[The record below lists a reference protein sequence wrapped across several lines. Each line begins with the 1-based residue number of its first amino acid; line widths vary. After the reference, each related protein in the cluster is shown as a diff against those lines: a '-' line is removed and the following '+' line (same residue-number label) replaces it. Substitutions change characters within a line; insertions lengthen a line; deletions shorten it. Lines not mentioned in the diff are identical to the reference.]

1 MNGTRDRGQGAG
13 DESLAASRRQP
24 ADAARVTCHLS
35 PVTHH
40 RQNAGVA
47 LIMAVFAM
55 MVLAALGLMMAS
67 MHGTTASV
75 SRGHYR
81 VTQAFFIG
89 DAGFSRGKEILD
101 DDPDWRPS
109 ASNCTAMNMSHDTS
123 SGQSYCRQTLTIG
136 TSPNAISGH
145 FDIFVDDLG
154 GGDIDL
160 RIRSA
165 MDSTED

>member
-1 MNGTRDRGQGAG
+1 MQGTGDRGQGTKDQRSA
-13 DESLAASRRQP
+13 
-24 ADAARVTCHLS
+24 LS
-35 PVTHH
+35 DQLVGSAPVT
-40 RQNAGVA
+40 RQQSNSGVA

-81 VTQAFFIG
+81 ETQAFFIG

-101 DDPDWRPS
+101 DDPSWRPS
-109 ASNCTAMNMSHDTS
+109 ASNCAALNMSHDTS
-123 SGQSYCRQTLTIG
+123 GGQSYCRQTMTIG
-136 TSPNAISGH
+136 TSPDTISGH